1 MKTHKKIPHLKSESS
16 EIDFWTKNDSVDYI
30 DYSKAKKVSFP
41 NLKPTTKMISLRLP
55 EALIDRLKV
64 MANKKDIPYQFLIKL
79 LLSDK
84 VEEELKR

>member
-1 MKTHKKIPHLKSESS
+1 MKTRKKISSLKTESA
-16 EIDFWTKNDSVDYI
+16 EIDFWSKNDSTDYI

-64 MANKKDIPYQFLIKL
+64 MANKKDIPYQSLIKL

>member
-16 EIDFWTKNDSVDYI
+16 EIDSWTKNDSVDYI

-64 MANKKDIPYQFLIKL
+64 MANKKDIPYQSLIKL

-84 VEEELKR
+84 VEDELKR

>member
-1 MKTHKKIPHLKSESS
+1 MKTRKKIPHLKSESS

-64 MANKKDIPYQFLIKL
+64 MANKKDIPYQSLIKL

-84 VEEELKR
+84 VEDELRK

>member
-1 MKTHKKIPHLKSESS
+1 MKARKKIPHLKSEKG
-16 EIDFWTKNDSVDYI
+16 EIDFWSKNDSADYI

-64 MANKKDIPYQFLIKL
+64 MANKKDIPYQSLIKL

>member
-64 MANKKDIPYQFLIKL
+64 MVNKKDIPYQSLIKL

-84 VEEELKR
+84 VEDELKR

>member
-1 MKTHKKIPHLKSESS
+1 MKTRKKIPHLKSENS

-30 DYSKAKKVSFP
+30 NYSKAKKVSFP

-64 MANKKDIPYQFLIKL
+64 MANKKDIPYQSLIKL

>member
-1 MKTHKKIPHLKSESS
+1 MKTRKRIPHLKSESA
-16 EIDFWTKNDSVDYI
+16 EIDFWSKNDSPDYI

-64 MANKKDIPYQFLIKL
+64 MANKKDIPYQSLIKL

>member
-1 MKTHKKIPHLKSESS
+1 MKTRKKIPHLKSEST
-16 EIDFWTKNDSVDYI
+16 EIDFWSKNDSADYI

-55 EALIDRLKV
+55 EALIERLKV
-64 MANKKDIPYQFLIKL
+64 MANKKDIPYQSLIKL

>member
-1 MKTHKKIPHLKSESS
+1 MKTRKKIPHLKSESS

-30 DYSKAKKVSFP
+30 NYSKAKKVSFP

-64 MANKKDIPYQFLIKL
+64 MANKKDIPYQSLIKL